1 MAEEPTRA
9 QKIAWYWEHPDIFM
23 EEVLRI
29 RNRNGQ
35 IVPLRLNHPQRVFHR
50 ILEKQREE
58 QGYVRAIVCKAR
70 RLGFSTYT
78 EARFYHFAS
87 IKPASNVYI
96 VSHRDD
102 SCDVLFT
109 MAKMFQE
116 YNWLGPTT
124 KKSNK
129 KQILF
134 TSKSEYSLA
143 SAHEVAAAKSRD
155 ITLFHGSE
163 VAEWRAADDLLNALL
178 PCLPDPPVYS
188 EAVLESTARG
198 YGNLFQRW
206 CFKAFAEGAHPYYTE
221 NGVTYAWKH
230 PEFEW
235 LVAFFP
241 WFQHP
246 DYVRPFDSQDMADR
260 FKEEINRK
268 VFKPDLGIQGDS
280 YEKELM
286 NFHGLTWEQIHWY
299 VHTRRNKHN
308 DSFDDMREQHPSSLI
323 EAFVTT
329 GSNVFSVDV
338 CNKLAE
344 DCIPPVLQGEL
355 IERAGKPRVSRMR
368 NGRLKLWESP
378 QPSAQYIVS
387 IDPAG
392 GKKEHQEDKNEPDFT
407 CMDVWKRVDKYV
419 EQVAQWHGHEDY
431 DLIADIAALLGR
443 MYNNADF
450 AVLRMNHGLTVIAGL
465 RREHGAKL
473 VRDDDRQDGLNE
485 DRKRKPIMVDALKQD
500 CREGFIRFRCGESV
514 EELRTYI
521 MRDGKYGAEDGAKDD
536 RVSSAYVTAYS
547 VKDMPV
553 PRAHKTVR
561 GSTDGVVLK
570 NWARKVRD
578 KVRQGN
584 SISIEVP

>member
-1 MAEEPTRA
+1 M
-9 QKIAWYWEHPDIFM
+9 D
-23 EEVLRI
+23 EVLKI
-29 RNRNGQ
+29 RDRNGK
-35 IVPLRLNHPQRVFHR
+35 IVKLTLNYPQRVFHN

-58 QGYVRAIVCKAR
+58 FGYVRAIVCKAR

-109 MAKMFQE
+109 MAKLFQE
-116 YNWLGPTT
+116 RNWLKPTT
-124 KKSNK
+124 KRSNK

-134 TSKSEYSLA
+134 THKSEYSLA

-206 CFKAFAEGAHPYYTE
+206 CFKAYAEGAHPYYTQDG
-221 NGVTYAWKH
+221 NVFAWKH
-230 PEFEW
+230 PDFEW
-235 LVAFFP
+235 LLCFFA
-241 WFQHP
+241 WWQHP
-246 DYVRPFDSQDMADR
+246 EYLRPFDTQEMADR
-260 FKEEINRK
+260 FKADVNRP
-268 VFKPDLGIQGDS
+268 VFKTDLGVQGDS

-286 NFHGLTWEQIHWY
+286 NRYGLSWEQIHWY
-299 VHTRRNKHN
+299 VHTKRNKHN
-308 DSFDDMREQHPSSLI
+308 DDFDDMREQHPSELL

-329 GSNVFSVDV
+329 GSNVFSVDI
-338 CNKLAE
+338 CNKLE
-344 DCIPPVLQGEL
+344 EECIPWVVEGEL
-355 IERAGKPRVSRMR
+355 VERAGKPRLNRMK
-368 NGRLKLWESP
+368 NGRLKIWESA
-378 QPSAQYIVS
+378 QPDGQYLVT

-392 GKKEHQEDKNEPDFT
+392 GKKELQEDKNDPDFT
-407 CMDVWKRVDKYV
+407 CMDVWKRTDKYLV
-419 EQVAQWHGHEDY
+419 QVAQWHGHEDF

-443 MYNNADF
+443 MYNRADF

-465 RREHGAKL
+465 RKAHGAKL

-485 DRKRKPIMVDALKQD
+485 DRKRKPIMVDSLKED
-500 CREGFIRFRCGESV
+500 CREGYIILRNKESV
-514 EELRTYI
+514 QELRTYI

-536 RVSSAYVTAYS
+536 RVSSAYAAAYA
-547 VKDMPV
+547 VKDMPI
-553 PRAHKTVR
+553 PRDSKRRGYVRPHDTV
-561 GSTDGVVLK
+561 VFK
-570 NWARKVRD
+570 NWSRHVNSKVKKD
-578 KVRQGN
+578 N
-584 SISIEVP
+584 SFTVEVP